1 MMRIKVY
8 EGGMEKALREYQVPI
23 MVEETKTTTD
33 TIFQN
38 KWHDLETCKTCDVV
52 ILKGATLTKAE
63 NGLPKDAATVGNLT
77 IYPGGTMN
85 IPNSRTFNVASVQFR
100 VEGENVPFIK
110 LSGMLHTSDQQVLV
124 SRRIN
129 NSDAYFF
136 SLPYDCNISDIR
148 WSNGEP
154 AVLDNGFR
162 IKEYDSR
169 ARADEGSTKGAPGHW
184 KMVTGST
191 LEAGKGYQISVNSKY
206 LKELIFP
213 LDLGKTNVSDAE
225 NEKAPHGD
233 NIVPIHQY
241 TNGATTI
248 NNHNWNFIAQPY
260 LCAMTP
266 NAGATITYGYLDW
279 KVENDEV
286 VWERKEVGDQYL
298 TIYDPSSKTYTQKF
312 WNAVSQLDPFLAFFV
327 QGKAEG
333 TFTFVEGNRLNN
345 APARHLASQAEVDED
360 PSIFVGVT
368 LSGNGLTDQANLR
381 VRQDFTEEEY
391 KLGYDLLKFTTYYKD
406 RPQVYMK
413 TPSYQLAFQAVN
425 DSVAKNTF
433 LPMGVYCYK
442 PGTYTFGLSNDYPID
457 EVEAVYLYDKVSG
470 VTTNLLYDTY
480 TITTSSQLYT
490 NTRFALNVIV
500 NRRAP
505 QVTTD
510 IGIPEAP
517 DNMVRK
523 ILINGHVYIQRGAA
537 IYDITGKQMLN
548 F

>member
-8 EGGMEKALREYQVPI
+8 EGGVEKASREYQVPI

-225 NEKAPHGD
+225 NEKAGHGD
-233 NIVPIHQY
+233 NVVPIHQY

-286 VWERKEVGDQYL
+286 VWERKEVGNQYL

-333 TFTFVEGNRLNN
+333 TFTFDEGRRLNN

-381 VRQDFTEEEY
+381 VRQDFTEDEY

-523 ILINGHVYIQRGAA
+523 ILINSHVYIQRGAA